1 MDIKKILVLSAIGAG
16 VYLLISRTKAH
27 AAEVEEEFIPA
38 EKPQQQLDQLLF
50 QASPSTIVER
60 ATEEAN
66 IKTQQVQQET
76 TKIIGDIRTKADEDL
91 AVLKR
96 QLGIAYELKQ
106 EDLIQEYRARDEIIR
121 VEAEQKVQAATE
133 EAARLVEATRA
144 EADLKI
150 QAARE
155 EAYLTQ
161 KSSLNR
167 ELSNKKYELNTIER
181 NLSIWIITRD
191 QACKIVVKNISRTRF
206 SPLSLSCKQAGFQ
219 WIGFGSMGSC
229 QGMENPTVCA
239 NANEE
244 IKKLQSDKDR
254 VLTQISQIE
263 EQLKN
268 LG

>member
-1 MDIKKILVLSAIGAG
+1 MDIKKILVLSAIGIG

-50 QASPSTIVER
+50 QAPPSTIVER

-66 IKTQQVQQET
+66 ITIQQVQQET
-76 TKIIGDIRTKADEDL
+76 AKTIGEIRTKADEDL
-91 AVLKR
+91 ATLKR
-96 QLGIAYELKQ
+96 QLETAYELKQ

-133 EAARLVEATRA
+133 EAARLVEAARA

-150 QAARE
+150 QATRE

-167 ELSNKKYELNTIER
+167 ELNNKKYELNITEK
-181 NLSIWIITRD
+181 NLSALIIARD
-191 QACKIVVKNISRTRF
+191 QACKIVVKSVHRVGF
-206 SPLSLSCKQAGFQ
+206 LSPAVACRKAGFE
-219 WIGFGSMGSC
+219 WTWGGKC
-229 QGMENPTVCA
+229 QGQDNPTACA
-239 NANEE
+239 NAPQE
-244 IKKLQSDKDR
+244 IGILQSDKDR
-254 VLTQISQIE
+254 ALTQISQIE